1 MHLSLDHPQQKWNKE
16 NWSKGLPSEETAL
29 SSEEKSVTYNHNFVT
44 QSLLNSADQDTIIL
58 LNSADQDATMISE
71 PVEMKVL
78 LQEKDLAMK
87 KFSEKVKELIAA
99 KHQINFSE
107 EQVASL
113 KAEHDASKPKSLK
126 EGVTDAINGLVS
138 WHFYWYGAKCLSKE
152 IAEGIW
158 SSDCVKV
165 LHVLTWLP
173 M

>member
-1 MHLSLDHPQQKWNKE
+1 M
-16 NWSKGLPSEETAL
+16 
-29 SSEEKSVTYNHNFVT
+29 
-44 QSLLNSADQDTIIL
+44 LNSADQDTIIL

-138 WHFYWYGAKCLSKE
+138 WHFY
-152 IAEGIW
+152 
-158 SSDCVKV
+158 
-165 LHVLTWLP
+165 
-173 M
+173 